1 MKRIIWNIKFKAF
14 TYSVSAFIILGG
26 FMIKEQKEKVKKL
39 LSNYKTMKGQIECIN
54 YEIKL
59 LKDHIEFLKEIRDT
73 ESYIIE
79 NNNEIEYKRD
89 IKKRLED
96 CINSIDKALNELS
109 DTERKIVELRYLDW
123 KNYTWREIGNMV
135 GYSSDYCRKEILN
148 KILFKIFYGLL

>member
-1 MKRIIWNIKFKAF
+1 MKIIIWNIKFKAF

-26 FMIKEQKEKVKKL
+26 FMTKEQKEKVKKL

-96 CINSIDKALNELS
+96 CIKSIDKTLNEL
-109 DTERKIVELRYLDW
+109 VELRYLEGE
-123 KNYTWREIGNMV
+123 KHTWREIGNIV
-135 GYSSDYCRKEILN
+135 GYSSDYCRKEMLD
-148 KILFKIFYGLL
+148 KILFKTFNGL

>member
-1 MKRIIWNIKFKAF
+1 
-14 TYSVSAFIILGG
+14 
-26 FMIKEQKEKVKKL
+26 MIKEQKEKVKKL

-123 KNYTWREIGNMV
+123 ENYTWREIGNMV